1 MSTKDGTVL
10 QWRGTNGI
18 QHSGGYQ
25 NGQTPNTLGNTNT
38 ATMRSCNGGGH
49 NGSLLC
55 SSGGSEDSG
64 GSDAAPGS
72 DKLEGPGAVTDDPIH
87 LQRRVGLVSGVALIV
102 GTMIG
107 KFNLSLYILIKSRTM
122 LKLSIFLLGVE

>member
-1 MSTKDGTVL
+1 
-10 QWRGTNGI
+10 
-18 QHSGGYQ
+18 
-25 NGQTPNTLGNTNT
+25 
-38 ATMRSCNGGGH
+38 MRSCNGGGH

-107 KFNLSLYILIKSRTM
+107 KFNFLINILIKSFFCVEYYKYVYR
-122 LKLSIFLLGVE
+122 KNYVKVIDFFLGGWIN